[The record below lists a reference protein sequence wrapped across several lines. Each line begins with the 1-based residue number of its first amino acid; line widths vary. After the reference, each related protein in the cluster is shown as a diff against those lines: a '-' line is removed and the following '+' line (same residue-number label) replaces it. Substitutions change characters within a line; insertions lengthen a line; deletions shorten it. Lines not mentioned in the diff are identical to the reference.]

1 MKTYL
6 VYKLIA
12 LVVIMPLFVISCAI
26 TPRHEIKV
34 PGGLSQE
41 KTTNLWNVA
50 KNECYNMGYAVVNED
65 KSTGNLVCQK
75 EDSNIVYSVRVHF
88 TNTGFLVQSRCGD
101 SIDSIP
107 VVRAL
112 KMGDIVENALKKAAG
127 L

>member
-26 TPRHEIKV
+26 APRHEIKV

-50 KNECYNMGYAVVNED
+50 KNECYSMGYVVVNED

-75 EDSNIVYSVRVHF
+75 EVYDNIYSIRVHF
-88 TNTGFLVQSRCGD
+88 TNEGFLVESHCSD
-101 SIDSIP
+101 LIDP
-107 VVRAL
+107 VPGMRARE
-112 KMGDIVENALKKAAG
+112 MEDALKKAAG